1 MHWRP
6 SIRISF
12 QEMPSLHMTAD
23 AKVLAGDP
31 PPQTSLWLPFKVSS
45 QERLAQMREGLL
57 YMNSLHYFATLP
69 GEEHLALR
77 RDELESVYGIWRA
90 GPREQGLARLTI
102 SIGDCRQEIDLG
114 SNATLKVEFPQPK
127 NTMLFCMSAF
137 ADGPDGRLP
146 GQVDDKVYL
155 DERFLQFGSHI
166 LLITAPTEFSK
177 RINAALSRANG
188 IFGSRLFHGGYGLVS
203 YKPLENYSGPIGLYT
218 KDSKYDWQREFR
230 IAFGAEA
237 HLLNTVGAYE
247 FNIGDISDISQI
259 VGVQALIDEPLTI
272 RRQCYRKVGNNY
284 ELLRDE

>member
-1 MHWRP
+1 
-6 SIRISF
+6 
-12 QEMPSLHMTAD
+12 MPSLHMTAD

-45 QERLAQMREGLL
+45 HERLAQMREGLL

-69 GEEHLALR
+69 GEEYLALR

-90 GPREQGLARLTI
+90 GPQDQGHATLTI
-102 SIGDCRQEIDLG
+102 RIGESRQEIDLG
-114 SNATLKVEFPQPK
+114 SNATLKADFPQPK

-155 DERFLQFGSHI
+155 DERFLRFGSHI
-166 LLITAPTEFSK
+166 LLITAPAEFSN
-177 RINAALSRANG
+177 RINAALSRDNG
-188 IFGSRLFHGGYGLVS
+188 IFGSRFFHGGYGLVS

-230 IAFGAEA
+230 IAFGVED
-237 HLLNTVGAYE
+237 HFLNDAGAYE
-247 FNIGDISDISQI
+247 FNIGDLSDISQI
-259 VGVQALIDEPLTI
+259 VSVQALIDEPLTVK
-272 RRQCYRKVGNNY
+272 RRRYRKVGNNY